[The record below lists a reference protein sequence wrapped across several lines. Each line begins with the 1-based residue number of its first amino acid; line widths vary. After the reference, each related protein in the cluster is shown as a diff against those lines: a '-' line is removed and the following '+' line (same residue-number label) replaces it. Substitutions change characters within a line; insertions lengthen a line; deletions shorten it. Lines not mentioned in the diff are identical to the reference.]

1 MDRLFGKSK
10 AKEPVVEVPKVQA
23 PTLGETSENLDKRV
37 NVVQTKVDDCNVELN
52 KIKTQ
57 MAGAKGQRLATLKQK
72 ALMIIRRRK
81 MYDSQLNQ
89 VMN

>member
-1 MDRLFGKSK
+1 
-10 AKEPVVEVPKVQA
+10 
-23 PTLGETSENLDKRV
+23 
-37 NVVQTKVDDCNVELN
+37 
-52 KIKTQ
+52 

-89 VMN
+89 VMNQQFNIDSVAFAQESIQDTINTVSYHLLI